1 MNEAAARHVIL
12 VRALET
18 TDSPDKPWNDTDAAW
33 ASRAAAEVVGS
44 EADADRFL
52 ARRGTLAVE
61 RLADRDRQLRRL
73 AEGRN
78 WRPWVGSLMVAVAFA
93 LGILMDAV
101 GPSRYVNL
109 LAFPLLGLIA
119 WNLLVYLTIFV
130 EGLTRPFRRT
140 PARPGALRRAVARLG
155 GSLGETLA
163 TAAPASPF
171 TVFRNDWAQAS
182 APLTL
187 QRVSQVLHLSA
198 MAFALGAIA
207 ALYMRG
213 LVLDYRAGWES
224 TFLDASQVHQG
235 LRLLLGPAAQL
246 GGVPIPDAQH
256 LENLRLP
263 AGHGENAAPW
273 IHLFALTLAFTV
285 VLPRA
290 LLALISGLRARGMQN
305 HFPLPL
311 GDAYFQRLQ
320 RGFSGR
326 EARVHVLPYSYAV
339 SPAAMLL
346 LQEGVTREFGPRAS
360 LSVAPPLA
368 FGDEDALPPSA
379 LPDTPPSLVLALF
392 SLTAT
397 PEEENHGAF
406 LAALATRLPTGT
418 PLTALVDEA
427 GFKARFDAQPK
438 RQEERRRAWTR
449 VLEKHAVTVTFV
461 DLTDTDPGALAETLS
476 HILDHSARP
485 GGPR

>member
-12 VRALET
+12 IRALET
-18 TDSPDKPWNDTDAAW
+18 TDSPDKPWNDADAAW

-52 ARRGTLAVE
+52 ARRGALAVE
-61 RLADRDRQLRRL
+61 RLGDRQRPFRRL

-119 WNLLVYLTIFV
+119 WNLLVYLAIFA
-130 EGLTRPFRRT
+130 EGLTHPFRRN

-163 TAAPASPF
+163 STTPASPF

-207 ALYMRG
+207 ALYLRG

-224 TFLDASQVHQG
+224 TFLDPTQVHQG
-235 LRLLLGPAAQL
+235 LSLFLGPAAHL
-246 GGVPIPDAQH
+246 AGLTIPDAQH
-256 LENLRLP
+256 LEALRLP
-263 AGHGENAAPW
+263 ASSGENAAPW

-290 LLALISGLRARGMQN
+290 LLALVSGLRARGMQN
-305 HFPLPL
+305 RFPLPL

-326 EARVHVLPYSYAV
+326 EARVHVLPYSYDV
-339 SPAAMLL
+339 SPASALL
-346 LQEGVTREFGPRAS
+346 LQEAVTREFGPRAS
-360 LSVAPPLA
+360 LSVAPTVA
-368 FGDEDALPPSA
+368 FGDEDALPPGA
-379 LPDTPPSLVLALF
+379 LPGTPPSLVLALF

-397 PEEENHGAF
+397 PEDENHGAF
-406 LAALATRLPTGT
+406 LAALAAQLPPGT
-418 PLTALVDEA
+418 PLAALVDEA
-427 GFKARFDAQPK
+427 GFKARFDAQPR
-438 RQEERRRAWTR
+438 RQDERRRAWSR
-449 VLEKHAVTVTFV
+449 VLEKHAVEAAFV
-461 DLTDTDPGALAETLS
+461 DLDDTDPAALAATLS
-476 HILDHSARP
+476 GILDRNARQ
-485 GGPR
+485 GGAR

>member
-18 TDSPDKPWNDTDAAW
+18 TDSPDKPWNDADAAW

-52 ARRGTLAVE
+52 ARRGALAVE
-61 RLADRDRQLRRL
+61 RLGDRDRKFRRL
-73 AEGRN
+73 AEGRS
-78 WRPWVGSLMVAVAFA
+78 WRPWVGSLLVAAAFA

-119 WNLLVYLTIFV
+119 WNLLVYLAIFA
-130 EGLTRPFRRT
+130 EGLTRPFRRA

-155 GSLGETLA
+155 GSLGDTLA
-163 TAAPASPF
+163 TATSNSPF
-171 TVFRNDWAQAS
+171 TVFRSDWAQAS

-224 TFLDASQVHQG
+224 TFLDASQVHLG
-235 LRLLLGPAAQL
+235 LSLLLGPAAQL
-246 GGVPIPDAQH
+246 GGLQIPDAQH
-256 LENLRLP
+256 LESVRLP
-263 AGHGENAAPW
+263 AGSGENAAPW
-273 IHLFALTLAFTV
+273 IHLFALTLAFSV

-290 LLALISGLRARGMQN
+290 LLALISGLRARHMQN
-305 HFPLPL
+305 RFPLPL

-320 RGFSGR
+320 RSFSGR

-339 SPAAMLL
+339 SPAAALL

-360 LSVAPPLA
+360 LSVAPTVA
-368 FGDEDALPPSA
+368 FGEEDALPPGA
-379 LPDTPPSLVLALF
+379 LPATPPSLILALF
-392 SLTAT
+392 NLTAT
-397 PEEENHGAF
+397 PEDENHGAF
-406 LAALATRLPTGT
+406 LAALTAQLPPGT
-418 PLTALVDEA
+418 PLAALVDEA
-427 GFKARFDAQPK
+427 GFNARFEAQPK
-438 RQEERRRAWTR
+438 RQEERRRTWTR
-449 VLEKHAVTVTFV
+449 ILEKHAVETAFV
-461 DLTDTDPGALAETLS
+461 DLEGTDPGALAATLAG
-476 HILDHSARP
+476 ILDRSART
-485 GGPR
+485 GGSR